1 MSKHPIVHTE
11 IPSKDRKKNGKFY
24 ADLFGWDI
32 TEVDQFDYSMFNS
45 GEGSPGGGFPP
56 VTDFNKIARL
66 LVYVQ
71 TDDIDGDLKKIAA
84 LGGKMVMP
92 KTEITGQGWFA
103 LFTDPEGNT
112 LALYTYAAPPAS

>member
-1 MSKHPIVHTE
+1 MAKHPIVHVE
-11 IPSKDRKKNGKFY
+11 IPSKDLKKNSQFY
-24 ADLFGWDI
+24 ADM
-32 TEVDQFDYSMFNS
+32 FDWKMTSIPELNYVIFDS

-56 VTDFNKIARL
+56 VGDWNKTDRV

-71 TDDIDGDLKKIAA
+71 TEDIDADLKKIES
-84 LGGKMVMP
+84 LGGKTILP

-112 LALYTYAAPPAS
+112 LALYTATTPA